1 MEQLIATPLTTAEE
15 NSTDIPPSGA
25 TSTDERYKEKT
36 PTPQR
41 MR

>member
-25 TSTDERYKEKT
+25 TSTDERYKEKA